1 MGERLDTS
9 ATINGRPACAGSLAA
24 SDLERFSKA
33 ELSALLAYLNL
44 PPLGAYDDAA
54 GPPRPGTDEAHEVR
68 DPLRARLLER
78 RERLGGEFGE
88 PKDLLGVEGFDGA
101 ALGALCERL
110 RDLSRYGHRLR
121 PVWGG
126 PEAERE
132 LFALLQGA
140 ERSIHIVTLIMG
152 GEVGVRLARL
162 LAEKVRQGVQVRV
175 MFAASGFVMSG
186 SPSTTGFVSP
196 LSELRSWLWHDR
208 YVRKN
213 VVGAIREGGVPF
225 VDCNPIIRHWKRKL
239 FRDQGIRSR
248 DGYRRWA
255 KERGIR
261 DEWLAEQDAL
271 DEAYSGSIAHGD
283 HRKMIVVDGCR
294 AFIGSQNLADAY
306 LYSNELSPD
315 PRVNWKRW
323 QWHDNSAILE
333 GGCARELNRQFAK
346 RWALSGGDVF
356 DPDSPEVAAPLERKG
371 DAVVTVHPSLPL
383 GFTQPFWKNFPRLVL
398 SLLGGAPEPVT
409 EGYSALRERIGS
421 LPELARHSMHVEHC
435 YPTDGELLRR
445 WGHQANRLSEFLMVV
460 PLYYDTLLTGFESD
474 RFYPMLQRLGVNL
487 QGYQRAIVHSKIAVA
502 DRFYTALGSYNL
514 VLRSAR
520 ADLELE
526 FFVQDRQYGQAVVER
541 IVADTALCRPVR
553 PSVLDRIRSRLSI
566 PFFDAFMR
574 YFLL

>member
-1 MGERLDTS
+1 MPTLS
-9 ATINGRPACAGSLAA
+9 PA
-24 SDLERFSKA
+24 DLERHSPA
-33 ELSALLAYLNL
+33 DLGALLSYLNL

-54 GPPRPGTDEAHEVR
+54 GPPKPGSDEAHEIR
-68 DPLRARLLER
+68 EPLRSRLLER
-78 RERLGGEFGE
+78 RVRAGGEFTD
-88 PKDLLGVEGFDGA
+88 PKDLLDVEGFGPGELSVLVA
-101 ALGALCERL
+101 RL
-110 RDLSRYGHRLR
+110 SDLSRYGHRLR

-126 PEAERE
+126 PEARRE
-132 LFALLQGA
+132 LFAFLDSA

-152 GEVGVRLARL
+152 GEVGVELARL
-162 LAEKVRQGVQVRV
+162 LAKKVRQGVQVRV

-225 VDCNPIIRHWKRKL
+225 VDCNPIIRHWKRAS
-239 FRDQGIRSR
+239 FRDQGIRTR
-248 DGYRRWA
+248 DQYRRWA
-255 KERGIR
+255 LERGVR
-261 DEWLAEQDAL
+261 EEWLAEQDRL
-271 DEAYSGSIAHGD
+271 DNAYSGSIAHGD

-306 LYSNELSPD
+306 LYENELSPD
-315 PRVNWKRW
+315 PKINWKRW

-356 DPDSPEVAAPLERKG
+356 DPDSPEIAAPVERKG
-371 DAVVTVHPSLPL
+371 NAVVTVHPSLPL
-383 GFTQPFWKNFPRLVL
+383 GFEQPFWANFPRLVL

-409 EGYSALRERIGS
+409 RGYSALRERIGS

-445 WGHQANRLSEFLMVV
+445 WGRQAGRLSEFLMVV

-474 RFYPMLQRLGVNL
+474 RFYPMLQKMGINL
-487 QGYQRAIVHSKIAVA
+487 QGYRRAIVHSKIAVA
-502 DRFYTALGSYNL
+502 DRFYTAMGSYNL

-526 FFVQDRQYGQAVVER
+526 FFIQDREFGQAVVER
-541 IVADTALCRPVR
+541 IVKDTELCRPVR
-553 PSVLDRIRSRLSI
+553 PTLLDRIRARMSI